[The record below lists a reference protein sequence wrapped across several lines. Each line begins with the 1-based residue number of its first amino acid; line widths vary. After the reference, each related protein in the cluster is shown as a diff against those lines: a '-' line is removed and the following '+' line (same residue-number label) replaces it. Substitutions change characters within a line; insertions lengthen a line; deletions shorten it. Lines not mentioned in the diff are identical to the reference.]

1 MILFVSTF
9 LVFSSHT
16 VESEMLNLHPGPTL
30 LCKKCH
36 FVQDLVKIFG
46 VFAVAGA
53 DKYDTVL
60 LWQVHYLY
68 VERMGKATH
77 SCTH

>member
-36 FVQDLVKIFG
+36 FG

-53 DKYDTVL
+53 NKYDTVL